1 VDAASLVAEAQRLH
15 GEHAATL
22 AAAGAAGMDHVL
34 LESSTL
40 SGDVGGAAGS
50 ERRAT
55 VGFNEDRRGIASWL
69 ASPAPSGA
77 LEYISPDAAFAV
89 AGVVKEPVAMFD
101 DVMAIAR
108 AEGNA
113 QAILDEL
120 ARTETELGF
129 SLRDDLAA
137 SLGGDAAF
145 AFDGPVLPRPAWK
158 LVLEVR
164 DPARFETALAR
175 LIEVH
180 NREAAKEGKPQLRL
194 GQEEADGRVFLR
206 LGRIDAG
213 QSADLAYLSFDQGYL
228 IVAPSRALI
237 LEAISRRSSG
247 ASLVNSQAFLDRLP
261 QGEGPNFSAL
271 AWYNAGDQMASIAS
285 WLSAAAGEKGGAA
298 PGGVRGMEGMASMGG
313 LGQELAGAKEPGLLL
328 AYGAPREIRWV
339 SRGGSGL
346 WGLSFERLLLMSGS
360 GAKIDAAGEKQPAD
374 AAAAESAAAETRRR
388 SAA

>member
-1 VDAASLVAEAQRLH
+1 
-15 GEHAATL
+15 
-22 AAAGAAGMDHVL
+22 
-34 LESSTL
+34 
-40 SGDVGGAAGS
+40 
-50 ERRAT
+50 
-55 VGFNEDRRGIASWL
+55 
-69 ASPAPSGA
+69 
-77 LEYISPDAAFAV
+77 
-89 AGVVKEPVAMFD
+89 MFD
-101 DVMAIAR
+101 DLLAIAR
-108 AEGNA
+108 AGGKA
-113 QAILDEL
+113 QQMLEDL
-120 ARTETELGF
+120 ARTEAELGF

-137 SLGGDAAF
+137 SLGGDVAF

-158 LVLEVR
+158 LVVEVR

-175 LIEVH
+175 LVEVH

-271 AWYNAGDQMASIAS
+271 AWYNAGDQVASIAS
-285 WLSAAAGEKGGAA
+285 WLSAAASERAGAT
-298 PGGVRGMEGMASMGG
+298 PGGSESSRRMGG
-313 LGQELAGAKEPGLLL
+313 MGGFGGMGGIGQELAGAKEPGLLL
-328 AYGAPREIRWV
+328 GYGAPREIRWV

-360 GAKIDAAGEKQPAD
+360 GPKIDAAGEKHPAD
-374 AAAAESAAAETRRR
+374 AAAADTAAETRRR
-388 SAA
+388 TAA